1 MPTTLTFRRGTTTQ
15 NNNFTGA
22 AGEITVDTDT
32 KTLRVHDN
40 STAGGEGVVGLTA
53 AQTLTN
59 KTLTSPTI
67 NGGTFSGTFTGTIS
81 PGQVT
86 TNSIV
91 SNGSNA
97 DISIQPSGT
106 GDVLLSALR
115 VNGTTLDSSDSTKI
129 TIAENVDVTG
139 TLAVAGAL
147 SSATSLALAS
157 GATVTGI
164 ADEDN
169 MSSNSATL
177 LATQQS
183 VKAYVD
189 TEIGNIS
196 TTSIVQNNSNITV
209 ADSGSGTITVTV
221 DGSTIGDFTS
231 TGLQLGGSG
240 ARVTTV
246 LDEDNLGTNS
256 ATALATQ
263 QSIKA
268 YVDAQN
274 VAQALT
280 FVGDDSTGTAVNS
293 GETFKIAGGSNVTTA
308 VSGDTLTITGATP
321 AVTALNNATANE
333 LVTVGST
340 TTELDGESGLTF
352 DGSTLA
358 VTGAVTISGNLT
370 VNGDTS
376 TVSTT
381 NTTIEDN
388 IIELNSG
395 ISQSLND
402 AGIIIERGTTGNNAA
417 IIWDESADT
426 FVLGTTTATAA
437 DKSGGIT
444 IDAGSLKIA
453 SLEVDGVT
461 VTDNI
466 ITSNSSNADLEIN
479 ANGSGTVVL
488 ENLSIAGDGATVTGI
503 LDEDAMGS
511 DSNVKLATQQS
522 IKAYVDAQDA
532 AIASD
537 TLTLT
542 NKTFDVEGTG
552 NSISN
557 IDVADFK
564 AAAIVLE
571 SEGIGSN
578 DNDTTL
584 PTSAAVKDYVDTQ
597 ITAEDLDVAADS
609 GTAAVDLDS
618 QSLTVTGGTGI
629 GTTATGQ
636 AVTIN
641 IDSTVATLTGSQT
654 LTNKVLTSPTINSP
668 TIATPT
674 ITGAMTATSVTT
686 NDVTTNGSNAD
697 LDLAPQGT
705 GKVKLYGTYTF
716 PTSDGSNGT
725 ALVTDGSGTLSFG
738 SVGSKPVSDDGAAVA
753 ITDKRITSTARTIDS
768 FHSSFQDSVLYYV
781 VSNDHN
787 EDAVNVQKVS
797 VCHNDSG
804 AFISSAG
811 ALSKASTSEMTTF
824 TAGLDNDMVRVKAAS
839 TNAVGG
845 TLSFYKFG
853 LGDNTSTG
861 TSGNVIIS
869 QNTDVDS
876 ASESLVSFAHATFRG
891 AKLFVSVNNASK
903 TEVGNVEALVVHD
916 GSDAFIS
923 QFGGIQT
930 GNNALITLTA
940 AIDGSNVVVSAAG
953 LETNLRVTVHAI
965 MLKDTMTS
973 NSGTYANAEA
983 IAPVTIS
990 SSATEIDTLVEASNN
1005 GAVYYLVSKNASEGE
1020 YAVNEVFVA
1029 CGSGEITV
1037 ASGPYVSTKGTN
1049 QLAFTTD
1056 YKDDVENTGQLFA
1069 SSTSGGS
1076 TTVSAYRI
1084 NLLAK

>member
-1 MPTTLTFRRGTTTQ
+1 MATQIQLRRDTASNWTSNNPTL
-15 NNNFTGA
+15 A
-22 AGEITVDTDT
+22 AGEFGWESDTNRFKIGTGSSNWQSLGYASEGD
-32 KTLRVHDN
+32 
-40 STAGGEGVVGLTA
+40 TAG
-53 AQTLTN
+53 
-59 KTLTSPTI
+59 I
-67 NGGTFSGTFTGTIS
+67 
-81 PGQVT
+81 
-86 TNSIV
+86 
-91 SNGSNA
+91 
-97 DISIQPSGT
+97 
-106 GDVLLSALR
+106 
-115 VNGTTLDSSDSTKI
+115 
-129 TIAENVDVTG
+129 
-139 TLAVAGAL
+139 
-147 SSATSLALAS
+147 
-157 GATVTGI
+157 
-164 ADEDN
+164 
-169 MSSNSATL
+169 
-177 LATQQS
+177 
-183 VKAYVD
+183 
-189 TEIGNIS
+189 
-196 TTSIVQNNSNITV
+196 
-209 ADSGSGTITVTV
+209 
-221 DGSTIGDFTS
+221 
-231 TGLQLGGSG
+231 
-240 ARVTTV
+240 
-246 LDEDNLGTNS
+246 
-256 ATALATQ
+256 
-263 QSIKA
+263 
-268 YVDAQN
+268 
-274 VAQALT
+274 T
-280 FVGDDSTGTAVNS
+280 FVGDDSTGTTVSQN
-293 GETFKIAGGSNVTTA
+293 ETFKIAGTQNITAA
-308 VSGDTLTITGATP
+308 VSGDTLTLTGPDLSTYL
-321 AVTALNNATANE
+321 TASS
-333 LVTVGST
+333 ST
-340 TTELDGESGLTF
+340 TLT
-352 DGSTLA
+352 
-358 VTGAVTISGNLT
+358 N
-370 VNGDTS
+370 
-376 TVSTT
+376 
-381 NTTIEDN
+381 
-388 IIELNSG
+388 
-395 ISQSLND
+395 
-402 AGIIIERGTTGNNAA
+402 
-417 IIWDESADT
+417 
-426 FVLGTTTATAA
+426 
-437 DKSGGIT
+437 KT
-444 IDAGSLKIA
+444 IDADNNTVSNI
-453 SLEVDGVT
+453 EVDNLKSGVLD
-461 VTDNI
+461 TDISSVAGTDTTLASAKAIKTYVDAQVAGKDNTDE
-466 ITSNSSNADLEIN
+466 ITEGSSNLYFTNARADARITN
-479 ANGSGTVVL
+479 AL
-488 ENLSIAGDGATVTGI
+488 
-503 LDEDAMGS
+503 LDEDNMAS
-511 DSNVKLATQQS
+511 DSATKIPSQQS
-522 IKAYVDAQDA
+522 VKAYVDSQVATKDALGELSGDTDDVSEGSTNLYFTNARADARITNAIKDEDNMASDSATHVPSQQSVKAYVDAGDLSLIDEDNFSTDSASRPPSQQSVKAYVDAQDA

-578 DNDTTL
+578 DNDTPL